1 MFMTPLTEF
10 EYYWEKAE
18 FQDPVSHRMHAE
30 NYKKG
35 IRDSIAFD
43 EQYQKEAE
51 EELKRKDSSGKHIQF
66 EDDGQAF
73 VINGK
78 RFDMREFLGKDNND

>member
-18 FQDPVSHRMHAE
+18 FQDPVSHRMHVE

-51 EELKRKDSSGKHIQF
+51 EELKRENLSEKCIQF
-66 EDDGQAF
+66 EDDGMGF
-73 VINGK
+73 TINGK
-78 RFDMREFLGKDNND
+78 RFDMRKFLGKDDK